1 MRSEGCPRLL
11 VMIQGA
17 RAVPWKGDQLGPD
30 LPPGLN
36 LVGVHEKPIQLS
48 RPAKVVYA
56 PSIAAPSE
64 HMLPAYHATDFP
76 SNMRL
81 VWGRQFGFTT
91 EVSGGSALVLSRA
104 GGLLDDALDKSFQD
118 ELFRWIGEKKLGF
131 FYDCLNP
138 NPSNGGLLHKD
149 WSTVRAMKLVLLNGI
164 VGTPL
169 SRCASSVCAQRSR
182 AVRCR

>member
-1 MRSEGCPRLL
+1 MHALPRFEPAAITNLY
-11 VMIQGA
+11 
-17 RAVPWKGDQLGPD
+17 P
-30 LPPGLN
+30 LN
-36 LVGVHEKPIQLS
+36 LNAIERDGGADLTGVCSFDFGDLTLAAS
-48 RPAKVVYA
+48 LTFYA
-56 PSIAAPSE
+56 YII
-64 HMLPAYHATDFP
+64 
-76 SNMRL
+76 
-81 VWGRQFGFTT
+81 
-91 EVSGGSALVLSRA
+91 
-104 GGLLDDALDKSFQD
+104 LLDDALDKSFQD